1 MNKFI
6 YISICLLVLSITS
19 CSSFSPDYLC
29 FEVPSGASISLKK
42 RSAVYPDIQYSFD
55 KEVWNNFDSIYVT
68 ENCRVYFKGINPDG
82 INKDSFHSLHFC
94 VSDTFKCSGNIMTLI
109 DGVGETLT
117 IPCNYCFTRLFKGC
131 PLTTAPQLPATQ
143 LTEGCYESMFAD
155 CKYLTAAPELPATHL
170 AENCYYSM
178 FKGCSSLVVAPE
190 LPAITLSGWCYQEMF
205 WDCSSLSTPPQLPAT
220 NLAICCYRWMFSECV
235 SLTTP
240 PQLPATL
247 LATACYNG
255 MFYNCTNLTL
265 APDLP
270 ATILTPWC
278 YANMFVGCTS
288 LATSP
293 QIMATVL
300 AKGCCTRMFQDC
312 TEMANV
318 SVVFSSWGKTIYY
331 DFDEGG
337 FFFPFGTYSWLEG
350 VAPSG
355 TITCPS
361 ALPAKRGTGFIPE
374 GWKVERK

>member
-1 MNKFI
+1 MKTSLAF
-6 YISICLLVLSITS
+6 LLTIVVMLSSCTS
-19 CSSFSPDYLC
+19 EPDYLC

-55 KEVWNNFDSIYVT
+55 KEVWNNLDSIYVT

-109 DGVGETLT
+109 DGVGETT
-117 IPCNYCFTRLFKGC
+117 SIPCDYCFTRLFKGC

-155 CKYLTAAPELPATHL
+155 CKCLTVAPELPATQL

-178 FKGCSSLVVAPE
+178 FKGCSSLVVAPK
-190 LPAITLSGWCYQEMF
+190 LPATTLSGWCYQEMF

-278 YANMFVGCTS
+278 YANMFVGCTN
-288 LATSP
+288 LATAP

-312 TEMANV
+312 TRLSNL
-318 SVVFSSWGKTIYY
+318 SVCFSSWGQTIYF
-331 DFDEGG
+331 DFDGEEL
-337 FFFPFGTYSWLEG
+337 FFPYGTIAWLEG

-355 TITCPS
+355 TITCPT
-361 ALPAKRGTGFIPE
+361 ALPAKLGTGFIPE
-374 GWKVERK
+374 GWKIVRK